1 MSRNHVRILGID
13 SGSKKSGW
21 CVLRFEEESDAFEV
35 GRRNVLA
42 NRLPVFIE
50 CGHDENALVE
60 GKVARYGLLGI
71 ESPEGIAFAPK
82 GGGVVPALLKTA
94 RATGGFSALARF
106 NGATVIEATANTC
119 RRVVV
124 GKANASDAKVK
135 AWVHA
140 NVLGWPKRSNSHMR
154 DAAVAAIYA
163 SLVSRKA
170 VAA

>member
-1 MSRNHVRILGID
+1 MIYVLGID
-13 SGSKKSGW
+13 SGSKESGW
-21 CVLRFEEESDAFEV
+21 CVLCFEEDSDAFEI
-35 GRRNVLA
+35 GRRNVIA
-42 NRLPVFIE
+42 NRSPVFVE
-50 CGHDENALVE
+50 CGHAENTWVE
-60 GKVARYGLLGI
+60 GKVARYDIIGI

-106 NGATVIEATANTC
+106 HGATVFEATANRC
-119 RRVVV
+119 RQRVV
-124 GKANASDAKVK
+124 GKANASDAVVK
-135 AWVHA
+135 KWVMA

-163 SLVSRKA
+163 ARIAGKA

>member
-1 MSRNHVRILGID
+1 MIYVLGID
-13 SGSKKSGW
+13 SGAKKSGW
-21 CVLRFEEESDAFEV
+21 CVLRFDEESDAFEV

-42 NRLPVFIE
+42 NRLPVFVE
-50 CGHDENALVE
+50 GGHAENAWVE
-60 GKVARYGLLGI
+60 GKVARYDLLGI

-94 RATGGFSALARF
+94 RATGGFSALARL
-106 NGATVIEATANTC
+106 NGATVFEATANRC
-119 RRVVV
+119 RQRVV
-124 GKANASDAKVK
+124 GKSNASDAVVK
-135 AWVHA
+135 KWVMA

-163 SLVSRKA
+163 SMVSRKA

>member
-1 MSRNHVRILGID
+1 MIYVLGID

-21 CVLRFEEESDAFEV
+21 CVLRFEEESDALEL
-35 GRRNVLA
+35 GRRKVIA
-42 NRLPVFIE
+42 NRAPVFVE
-50 CGHDENALVE
+50 GGHDENATVE
-60 GKVARYGLLGI
+60 TRTAFYTVLGI

-94 RATGGFSALARF
+94 RAAGGFSALARL

-124 GKANASDAKVK
+124 GKANASDSKVK
-135 AWVHA
+135 AWVYA
-140 NVLGWPKRSNSHMR
+140 NVLGWPERSNSHMR

-163 SLVSRKA
+163 ARVAGKA

>member
-1 MSRNHVRILGID
+1 MIYVLGID

-21 CVLRFEEESDAFEV
+21 CVLRFDEESDAFEG

-42 NRLPVFIE
+42 NRMPVFIE
-50 CGHDENALVE
+50 CGHDENAWVE
-60 GKVARYGLLGI
+60 LKVARYDLLGI

-94 RATGGFSALARF
+94 RATGCFSALARL
-106 NGATVIEATANTC
+106 NGATVFEATANTC

-124 GKANASDAKVK
+124 GKANASDAVVK
-135 AWVHA
+135 KWVMA

-163 SLVSRKA
+163 SRIAGKA

>member
-1 MSRNHVRILGID
+1 MIYVLGID

-21 CVLRFEEESDAFEV
+21 CVLRFDEKSDTFEV
-35 GRRNVLA
+35 GRRGVIA
-42 NRLPVFIE
+42 SRAPVFCEGGHAANDTIE
-50 CGHDENALVE
+50 ARVGLYNLLV
-60 GKVARYGLLGI
+60 AI

-94 RATGGFSALARF
+94 RATGGFSALARL
-106 NGATVIEATANTC
+106 NGARVIEATANTC
-119 RRVVV
+119 RRAVV

-135 AWVHA
+135 AWVLA
-140 NVLGWPKRSNSHMR
+140 NVVGWPKRSNSHMR

-163 SLVSRKA
+163 VLVAGKK

>member
-1 MSRNHVRILGID
+1 MIYVLGID

-21 CVLRFEEESDAFEV
+21 CVLRFDEESDTFEV
-35 GRRNVLA
+35 GRRGVIA
-42 NRLPVFIE
+42 NRLPVFCEGGHAANDTIE
-50 CGHDENALVE
+50 ARAGLYNLV
-60 GKVARYGLLGI
+60 GI

-94 RATGGFSALARF
+94 RATGGFSALARL
-106 NGATVIEATANTC
+106 NGATVFEATANRC
-119 RRVVV
+119 RQRVV
-124 GKANASDAKVK
+124 GKANASDAVVK
-135 AWVHA
+135 KWVMA

-154 DAAVAAIYA
+154 DAAVVAIYA

>member
-1 MSRNHVRILGID
+1 MIYVLGID

-21 CVLRFEEESDAFEV
+21 CVLRFEEESDAFGH
-35 GRRNVLA
+35 GRRKALA
-42 NRLPVFIE
+42 NRAPVFVE
-50 CGHDENALVE
+50 GGHNENAAVE
-60 GKVARYGLLGI
+60 TRTAFYTVLGI

-94 RATGGFSALARF
+94 RATGGFSALARL

-163 SLVSRKA
+163 ARIVGKA